1 MAFDVI
7 GANLSSSYIIT
18 VSKGQFVLYKL
29 NTYKIQFR
37 TFFYIKCLQ

>member
-7 GANLSSSYIIT
+7 GPNLSSSCIIT

-29 NTYKIQFR
+29 NTNKIQFR